1 MRFFL
6 IHCRIYVLVGAF
18 SSLLY
23 SAILFLAVG
32 RRSFAIITN
41 KAIEQTVDPIR
52 HYMTRDELKFH
63 LMLSIAQN
71 SVEMLASTFTIMT
84 EQYSDELLFVLNK
97 GISFRFLLL
106 DPNSKE
112 TIRQRGFL
120 IEAKTSDTRLKI
132 RSKYCVI

>member
-1 MRFFL
+1 
-6 IHCRIYVLVGAF
+6 
-18 SSLLY
+18 
-23 SAILFLAVG
+23 
-32 RRSFAIITN
+32 
-41 KAIEQTVDPIR
+41 
-52 HYMTRDELKFH
+52 
-63 LMLSIAQN
+63 MLSIAQN

-84 EQYSDELLFVLNK
+84 EQYSDELLYVLNK